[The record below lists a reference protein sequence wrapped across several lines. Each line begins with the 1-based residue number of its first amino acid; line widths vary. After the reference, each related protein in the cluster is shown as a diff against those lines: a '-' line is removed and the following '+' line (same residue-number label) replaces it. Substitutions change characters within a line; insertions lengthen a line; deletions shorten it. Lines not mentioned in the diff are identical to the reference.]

1 MSQMTFKGFTDGPEL
16 RPFACDWESCN
27 KDFKR
32 RSDLT
37 RHYKIHTNERP
48 HPCTAPGCEKRFIQ
62 RSALAVHTRTHTGE
76 KPHKCKYPGCIKRFS
91 DSSSLARHRHVHT
104 GSRSRRCAHIDCP
117 KSFCRNKLAI
127 KQRQQ
132 SQQRDLFTG
141 QIDCISDSESSRASS
156 MPAQPSTPQALHGI
170 AAHHLSTLQGS
181 IFHHTPPASD
191 LDGQVHICC
200 LDEPFHSPHSAAD
213 DLQDMTALHRFSSM
227 PLFGIGQGNT
237 HIEAMNLD
245 DQYTGSIGQVQ
256 HSTMD
261 LSYQPLVLSTTPSN
275 SPASLHSTS
284 SHSALSQKGYYKYL
298 GLQNSAYPLKT
309 AGSLGQPAQIMTYS
323 QQLAQVR
330 QQMLLHPGQ
339 IPNQTVGRYGSPA
352 SVKSEPWYGYESY
365 GVYNI

>member
-1 MSQMTFKGFTDGPEL
+1 MSQMMFKGFTDGPDL

-117 KSFCRNKLAI
+117 KSFCRNKLAVR
-127 KQRQQ
+127 QREH
-132 SQQRDLFTG
+132 SQQRDIFG
-141 QIDCISDSESSRASS
+141 GHIDCISDSESSRSSS
-156 MPAQPSTPQALHGI
+156 MPAQPSTPQPLHGI
-170 AAHHLSTLQGS
+170 AAHHISALQGG
-181 IFHHTPPASD
+181 IFQPTPPASD

-200 LDEPFHSPHSAAD
+200 IDEPFHSPHTATD
-213 DLQDMTALHRFSSM
+213 ELQDITTLHRFGSM
-227 PLFGIGQGNT
+227 PLYGIGQGSS
-237 HIEAMNLD
+237 HIETMNLD
-245 DQYTGSIGQVQ
+245 DQYTGSLGQ
-256 HSTMD
+256 STLD
-261 LSYQPLVLSTTPSN
+261 LSYSSLGLSTNSHN
-275 SPASLHSTS
+275 SPASIQSTS
-284 SHSALSQKGYYKYL
+284 SHSALSQKGYHKYL
-298 GLQNSAYPLKT
+298 GLQNSTYSLKNAT
-309 AGSLGQPAQIMTYS
+309 SLGQSAPIMTYS
-323 QQLAQVR
+323 QQLAQAR
-330 QQMLLHPGQ
+330 QQMLIHPGQ
-339 IPNQTVGRYGSPA
+339 IPSHIVGRYGSPT
-352 SVKSEPWYGYESY
+352 SVKSEPWYGYETY